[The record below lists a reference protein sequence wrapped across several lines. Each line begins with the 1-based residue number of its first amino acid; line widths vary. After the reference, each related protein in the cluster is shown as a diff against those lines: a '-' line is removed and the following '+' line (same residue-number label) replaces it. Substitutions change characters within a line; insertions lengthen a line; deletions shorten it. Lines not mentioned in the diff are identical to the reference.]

1 MIVDPVSSST
11 SMQSMQGT
19 MMLQARHMRS
29 SCCRW
34 PLAHHSSTTP
44 QYHGA
49 SCFSGD
55 GHQAWVIATKAKAQ
69 LAVALV

>member
-1 MIVDPVSSST
+1 MTVDAVSSST

-19 MMLQARHMRS
+19 VMLQARHMRF

-44 QYHGA
+44 QCHGA
-49 SCFSGD
+49 SCFSGH
-55 GHQAWVIATKAKAQ
+55 GHLALVIATKAKAQ
-69 LAVALV
+69 LAVALL